1 MRIRDWRSD
10 VCSSDLAIESGAGEP
25 VHRAWDIGVRDD
37 TSIWWFQVVGS
48 QLFILDCY
56 SENGVGVDHYA
67 EVIAQRREKHGWDD
81 GRDYVPHDARVK
93 EWGTGRTRVETM
105 QRPAEPTSE
114 LQSLMRISSAVFCLN
129 KITTPTSILT

>member
-1 MRIRDWRSD
+1 M
-10 VCSSDLAIESGAGEP
+10 
-25 VHRAWDIGVRDD
+25 GVRDD

-48 QLFILDCY
+48 QLFILYCY

-81 GRDYVPHDARVK
+81 GRDYVPRDARVK

-105 QRPAEPTSE
+105 QSLGLHPAVVP
-114 LQSLMRISSAVFCLN
+114 QSSKLAGINAGRRTLPLCVFHSRCAAQGVAALETYRLN
-129 KITTPTSILT
+129 WGED

>member
-1 MRIRDWRSD
+1 MRISDWSSD
-10 VCSSDLAIESGAGEP
+10 VCSSDL
-25 VHRAWDIGVRDD
+25 HRAWDIGVRDD

-93 EWGTGRTRVETM
+93 EWGTGRTRVEIG
-105 QRPAEPTSE
+105 RASCRERVCPY
-114 LQSLMRISSAVFCLN
+114 V
-129 KITTPTSILT
+129 